1 MCPFRVDVVIKI
13 ILSDN
18 LKNKNDSLLKVY
30 LVAVMLIE
38 GAV

>member
-1 MCPFRVDVVIKI
+1 MCPFCVDVVIKI

-30 LVAVMLIE
+30 LVAVILIE